1 MPWQQYQQYL
11 KDYAQHFGVTPRI
24 QFNTRVTK
32 VTPTADYSETGR
44 YVSFH
49 LKIYI
54 AVTEYTHKIW
64 FLKLFPLDLPL
75 SALELSV

>member
-32 VTPTADYSETGR
+32 ITPTEDYSDTGR
-44 YVSFH
+44 YFIFQLEIKLVVAE
-49 LKIYI
+49 YI
-54 AVTEYTHKIW
+54 V
-64 FLKLFPLDLPL
+64 
-75 SALELSV
+75 